1 MLTSRKWKALLC
13 DAVFAA
19 IVLVVT
25 TWLGDPK
32 WQEFALKLIAI
43 VQPVVIA
50 YILGTAW
57 EDSAKKAAT
66 VFNVGEAGD
75 AEDDAPK

>member
-19 IVLVVT
+19 IVLVIT

-32 WQEFALKLIAI
+32 WQDFALKLIAI
-43 VQPVVIA
+43 VQPVIIA
-50 YILGTAW
+50 YILGTAY
-57 EDSAKKAAT
+57 EDGQAKSA
-66 VFNVGEAGD
+66 VFSVRS
-75 AEDDAPK
+75 DDGACKDDTPK